1 MVTPRA
7 KKSDFS
13 AERKPVGN
21 STKPIFRAHE
31 KKYTKFLKSGVEK
44 TREFFQK
51 SGEKMAVS
59 KSKVKASLL
68 EQLTLLQADKP
79 VFLSLVDD
87 YMKLWATKEKLL
99 KDIGT
104 RGISFEDYSA
114 SGKRMMKQNPSTKEV
129 VAVSSQMLKI
139 LEQLNISTT
148 SLIAE
153 DDIM

>member
-1 MVTPRA
+1 
-7 KKSDFS
+7 
-13 AERKPVGN
+13 
-21 STKPIFRAHE
+21 
-31 KKYTKFLKSGVEK
+31 
-44 TREFFQK
+44 
-51 SGEKMAVS
+51 MAVS
-59 KSKVKASLL
+59 KSKVKSSLL
-68 EQLTLLQADKP
+68 EQLSLLQADKP

-99 KDIGT
+99 KDIEH

-153 DDIM
+153 DEIM

>member
-1 MVTPRA
+1 M
-7 KKSDFS
+7 
-13 AERKPVGN
+13 GN

-51 SGEKMAVS
+51 SGEKMAIS

-99 KDIGT
+99 KDIET

-153 DDIM
+153 DEIM

>member
-1 MVTPRA
+1 M
-7 KKSDFS
+7 
-13 AERKPVGN
+13 
-21 STKPIFRAHE
+21 
-31 KKYTKFLKSGVEK
+31 
-44 TREFFQK
+44 
-51 SGEKMAVS
+51 
-59 KSKVKASLL
+59 L

-99 KDIGT
+99 KDIET

-153 DDIM
+153 DEIM

>member
-1 MVTPRA
+1 M
-7 KKSDFS
+7 
-13 AERKPVGN
+13 
-21 STKPIFRAHE
+21 
-31 KKYTKFLKSGVEK
+31 
-44 TREFFQK
+44 
-51 SGEKMAVS
+51 
-59 KSKVKASLL
+59 L

-153 DDIM
+153 DEIM

>member
-1 MVTPRA
+1 
-7 KKSDFS
+7 
-13 AERKPVGN
+13 
-21 STKPIFRAHE
+21 
-31 KKYTKFLKSGVEK
+31 
-44 TREFFQK
+44 
-51 SGEKMAVS
+51 MAVS

-68 EQLTLLQADKP
+68 EQLSLLQADKP

-99 KDIGT
+99 KDIET

-153 DDIM
+153 DEIM

>member
-1 MVTPRA
+1 
-7 KKSDFS
+7 
-13 AERKPVGN
+13 
-21 STKPIFRAHE
+21 
-31 KKYTKFLKSGVEK
+31 
-44 TREFFQK
+44 
-51 SGEKMAVS
+51 MAIS

-99 KDIGT
+99 KDIET

-153 DDIM
+153 DEIM